1 MRRNTLIYIVYIT
14 AAIISAIYPAC
25 FSHAQEYS
33 YTPIKVSEEKVK
45 VDGKTFYSH
54 IVMERQTIYGISKAY
69 GVSIE
74 DIYRHNPSVKE
85 HGLKKNAVILIPIQ
99 EQRQARLDSLT
110 SIITKEKTQSI
121 QPLRVHIKK
130 WYETIEDIAAAY
142 GVSPEAIL
150 KANSLKGKKIGK
162 RAKLVIPPSDGYVPP
177 TQTHETG
184 TEQSDTLKAITRTDT
199 TSAKP
204 AGFIPKTEIKAS
216 LLLPLKAIDSTS
228 SRNHMDFYSG
238 VLMAVN
244 DMVEQGTDVNLSVH
258 DIGWS
263 MNDVSSSEIEQND
276 FVIGPISTSDISS
289 LITAIPNAKAVI
301 SPLDP
306 RAESL
311 TDIYECL
318 IQAPTPQKT
327 QFKDLARWIQEDIED
342 GDKVVFIKENG
353 ARLTDSEAMMTNALE
368 ASSIPFGTFSYSI
381 LEGREII
388 DPLTAL
394 MSLENTNRVIV
405 ASDSEAFVNDVVRNL
420 NLLVYNQMDIVL
432 YAPSK
437 IRSYETIEV
446 ENLHNL
452 RTHVSMSY
460 YIDYQDKEVMNFLM
474 KYRALFNM
482 EPNQFAYQG
491 YDVAKYFMSLCAEY
505 GDDWKQMLEKSDR
518 GMLQATFMFRRNGGQ
533 GYVNHGTRRIIYEN
547 GWEIRNA
554 SEKPQP

>member
-33 YTPIKVSEEKVK
+33 YTPIKVSEEKVR

-327 QFKDLARWIQEDIED
+327 QFKDLVRWILEDIED

-518 GMLQATFMFRRNGGQ
+518 GMLQATFMLRRNGGQ